1 MGATGPS
8 DITFYVTTEARNQIR
23 ELSGDSGLS
32 LGQVSVAALSHYR
45 GLIDAG
51 EADRPVAA
59 RLGGGSKSTARVVVA
74 GQLELAQWIAR
85 MSAEWGTTRGL
96 ILMAAVGYFAAAA
109 EAGRVRV
116 PTPQTAR
123 KHTPKQR
130 PTVSMA
136 RPKGTPTPVD
146 RAVCPEC
153 SSMRMVT
160 SAEGQAVLAAHTVW
174 ARNASHPRGGEHL
187 ECPGSGTKPDRVVHS
202 AEIALHAR
210 RSV

>member
-1 MGATGPS
+1 MGAAGPS

-23 ELSGDSGLS
+23 KLSSDSGLS

-45 GLIDAG
+45 ALIDAG
-51 EADRPVAA
+51 QADRPERA

-85 MSAEWGTTRGL
+85 VAAEWGTTRGL

-116 PTPQTAR
+116 PTPQTPR
-123 KHTPKQR
+123 KAAPR

-136 RPKGTPTPVD
+136 RPRGTPTAVD

-153 SSMRMVT
+153 SSMRIVT
-160 SAEGQAVLAAHTVW
+160 SADGQAVLAAHTVW
-174 ARNASHPRGGEHL
+174 ARNANQPRGGEHL

-210 RSV
+210 RSI